1 MIILSRTCLKE
12 WACLKWGFGNVSSPT
27 MGGLGS
33 VPSHGHVGSNTIQ
46 IQTRLG
52 LAVRQALGMLG
63 FALVKPSLDW
73 ASQHARPPARP
84 CECASSLGMPK
95 IMTIRPWHAQENEVV
110 WVWQIYQRA
119 SGGIRLAELRFF
131 FYHRVKE
138 VRWKK
143 KIKGND
149 TEELG
154 KKGKVDLFLIGKEDK
169 ETIVER
175 K

>member
-1 MIILSRTCLKE
+1 
-12 WACLKWGFGNVSSPT
+12 
-27 MGGLGS
+27 
-33 VPSHGHVGSNTIQ
+33 
-46 IQTRLG
+46 
-52 LAVRQALGMLG
+52 
-63 FALVKPSLDW
+63 
-73 ASQHARPPARP
+73 
-84 CECASSLGMPK
+84 
-95 IMTIRPWHAQENEVV
+95 
-110 WVWQIYQRA
+110 
-119 SGGIRLAELRFF
+119 
-131 FYHRVKE
+131 